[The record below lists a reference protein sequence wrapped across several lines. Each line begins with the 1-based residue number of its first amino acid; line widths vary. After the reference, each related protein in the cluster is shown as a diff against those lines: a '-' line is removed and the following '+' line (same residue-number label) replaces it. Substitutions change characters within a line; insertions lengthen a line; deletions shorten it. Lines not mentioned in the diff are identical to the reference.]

1 MAKKKASTKTA
12 TNARKRRKRRTPEEI
27 IANLQEEIKRVRS
40 RQAARELKR
49 SPSHKA
55 AISVV
60 KAIDKAL
67 DLAAEESE
75 TALRHALAD
84 ARKALGTYLEE
95 KGVRLPKANLP
106 KGPRPRAAK

>member
-1 MAKKKASTKTA
+1 MAKKKVATKASVDK
-12 TNARKRRKRRTPEEI
+12 RRRKRRSPEEI
-27 IANLQEEIKRVRS
+27 ISDLQEEIRRVRS

-55 AISVV
+55 SIAVV
-60 KAIDKAL
+60 KSIDKAL
-67 DLAAEESE
+67 ILAADEGE
-75 TALRHALAD
+75 TALRHSLAD

-106 KGPRPRAAK
+106 KGPRPRAPK

>member
-1 MAKKKASTKTA
+1 MAKKKASPKTA
-12 TNARKRRKRRTPEEI
+12 DPRKRRKRRTPEEI

-60 KAIDKAL
+60 KTIDKAL
-67 DLAAEESE
+67 ELAADEAE
-75 TALRHALAD
+75 TALRHALSD
-84 ARKALGTYLEE
+84 ARKALGIYLEE

-106 KGPRPRAAK
+106 KGPRPRGVK